1 MSLKNSNKPG
11 ISIGWCLNIG
21 LGVIFTL
28 VAFFLVYNVRISMR
42 EQAMFEA
49 ADKAKLILD
58 RNLSIHRY
66 FSDNLK
72 PEVFELTE
80 TCRPQDYFEP
90 SWMSSTFAVR
100 KIDKYSQELSG
111 EKYYYKECAINARSP
126 HNEADEIEKSFLL
139 ELNNNPQ
146 LNIRS
151 FVREI
156 DGENFY
162 VTMRRGEAME
172 ESCMR
177 CHNTPEQA
185 PQGLVQAYGHER
197 SFGRNVGEIVSAIS
211 IRVPLSSAFANA
223 DRFSQGLSLI
233 LLVFLIGLFIAQ
245 FFIYRL
251 FVGKPLGRLRDKA
264 LQINNSDE
272 HLGEEIPLPYAREL
286 NILAQS
292 FNKMSIKLRR
302 NMDNLEHQVQERTS
316 ELMESNQQLH
326 NEIHERVQA
335 EKEKEKLIEQLHQAL
350 AEIKTLHGIIPIC
363 SFCKKIRDD
372 KGYWSQVEAYVQKH
386 TQAEFSHAVC
396 PVCLKEHYPELM
408 DD

>member
-1 MSLKNSNKPG
+1 M
-11 ISIGWCLNIG
+11 SIGWCLNIG
-21 LGVIFTL
+21 QGIIFIL

-72 PEVFELTE
+72 PKVFELTE
-80 TCRPQDYFEP
+80 TCRPQNYFEP

-100 KIDKYSQELSG
+100 EIDKYSQELSG

-126 HNEADEIEKSFLL
+126 RNEADEIEKSFLL
-139 ELNNNPQ
+139 ELNHNPQ

-156 DGENFY
+156 HGENFY
-162 VTMRRGEAME
+162 ATMRRGEAME

-185 PQGLVQAYGHER
+185 PQGLVQVYGPER

-223 DRFSQGLSLI
+223 DRFSQRLSLI

-302 NMDNLEHQVQERTS
+302 SMDNLEHQVHERTS
-316 ELMESNQQLH
+316 ELMESNQQLQ
-326 NEIHERVQA
+326 NEIHERVQT
-335 EKEKEKLIEQLHQAL
+335 EKGKEKLIEQLHQAL

-386 TQAEFSHAVC
+386 TQAEFSHAIC
-396 PVCLKEHYPELM
+396 PVCLKEHYPDLV